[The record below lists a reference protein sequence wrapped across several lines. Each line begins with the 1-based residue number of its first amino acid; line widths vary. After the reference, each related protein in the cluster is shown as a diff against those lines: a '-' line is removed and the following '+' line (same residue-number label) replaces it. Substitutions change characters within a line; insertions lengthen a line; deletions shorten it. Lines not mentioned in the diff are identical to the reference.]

1 MGDQMDL
8 RLIKNIIAWSLLGV
22 TLLFLLTG
30 FGIENSSIVTP
41 MTLGILGK
49 AASFKWHEFLWIPFI
64 ILLAAHLL
72 FNVVLK
78 RLKKAR

>member
-1 MGDQMDL
+1 MNIHV
-8 RLIKNIIAWSLLGV
+8 IKKAIAWSLLVV

-49 AASFKWHEFLWIPFI
+49 ATSFKWHEIIWIPFV

-72 FNVVLK
+72 CNVVLK
-78 RLKKAR
+78 KLKKVS